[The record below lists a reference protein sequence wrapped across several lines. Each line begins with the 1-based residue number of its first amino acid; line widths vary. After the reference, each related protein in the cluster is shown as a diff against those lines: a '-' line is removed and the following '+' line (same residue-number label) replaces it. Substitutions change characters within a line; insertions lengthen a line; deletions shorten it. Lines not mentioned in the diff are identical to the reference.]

1 MTQSNS
7 LGIPIGADDEV
18 LTADS
23 AESAG
28 VKWAAVAGGGG
39 FETTVGSAGD
49 YATVQLAYAAGN
61 VNIVVI
67 EDTTET
73 VSFTM
78 TTNLDIRLLSGVT
91 WDRANAVQINAGV
104 YFFSC
109 VGASRDSCTMKWA
122 NTGANIRFFS
132 DNPSGLLLR
141 DLYIY
146 NNSTGDYTGLSNFND
161 GANYHVDNCKIF
173 AKSGVSYSFGGLND
187 NGFIVNS
194 NFVGGGSSA
203 LVCLRAIDS
212 AMLFNNQITGTW
224 SGSSNFLD
232 NYGASLIGLQ
242 VEDDNLGIN
251 VGKGFT
257 AFVVGQSGKNPR
269 LKYSTTETGWV
280 AMALGGQEGLNTAAS
295 TTGCV
300 SGTMFGISMASSQSL
315 HLGLSMSFS
324 GSHFSGTS
332 RLVVKG
338 SEVSVYG
345 NTLYA
350 IDHESGNHGKYYGNH
365 VPSTLIITAGDYN
378 SFFGNTHENAITDSG
393 VGNRFQNFQD
403 RGKITATYASPTVI
417 DWTDCFNQDVTLTG
431 SPSSIDFTNP
441 REPIGYMTLIVKQ
454 DATGTRI
461 PTAWDADIKWTGSTA
476 PTLSTGASAVDIFRF
491 YFDGTNYYEL
501 HRSLNLG

>member
-1 MTQSNS
+1 M
-7 LGIPIGADDEV
+7 
-18 LTADS
+18 
-23 AESAG
+23 
-28 VKWAAVAGGGG
+28 
-39 FETTVGSAGD
+39 
-49 YATVQLAYAAGN
+49 
-61 VNIVVI
+61 VVI

-73 VSFTM
+73 VGFTM

-104 YFFSC
+104 YYFSC

-122 NTGANIRFFS
+122 NTGDNIRFFS

-146 NNSTGDYTGLSNFND
+146 NNSTGDYTGLGSFND
-161 GANYHVDNCKIF
+161 GYNYHVDNCKIF
-173 AKSGVSYSFGGLND
+173 AKSGTSYPFGGLNE
-187 NGFIVNS
+187 NGFIINS

-203 LVCLRAIDS
+203 FSICRGTDS
-212 AMLFNNQITGTW
+212 AMIVNNQITGAW
-224 SGSSNFLD
+224 SSSATLVD
-232 NYGASLIGLQ
+232 GYGASIIGLQ
-242 VEDDNLGIN
+242 VQTDNTSVPFGRN
-251 VGKGFT
+251 FT
-257 AFVVGQSGKNPR
+257 AFVVGHGATQPR
-269 LKYSTTETGWV
+269 LNYRSGETGWV
-280 AMALGGQEGLNTAAS
+280 AMALGGQEGLNTPPATTAA
-295 TTGCV
+295 V
-300 SGTMFGISMASSQSL
+300 SGTMFGISMASAQSL
-315 HLGLSMSFS
+315 YIGLSMSFS
-324 GSHFSGTS
+324 GSYFSGS
-332 RLVVKG
+332 ARLVVKG

-350 IDHESGNHGKYYGNH
+350 IDHESGDHGKYYGNH
-365 VPSTLIITAGDYN
+365 VPNTLIITAGDYN
-378 SFFGNTHENAITDSG
+378 SFFGNTHENTITDSG